1 MKFIIA
7 TTVLCLCLALGQAQ
21 PLTTPAPWST
31 QLSSLVDDMTQIGI
45 DAGKTL
51 VHQYEE
57 IVVEPQQQLE
67 QAVDKVETRR
77 EESPE
82 CVAAHDVEIVSIVD
96 VAHDELHVCGVTAA
110 HDSAE
115 IVSDVNAATQQLV
128 FGGYS
133 LAKTYNKCQNY
144 KNSVLK
150 QTCMAKFYVQATVY
164 LVSARSSVK
173 TIKQSTNERIPGVFV
188 DSNACTHQAS
198 SKAVDALDVV
208 NTNIDSC
215 IAKAR
220 RH

>member
-7 TTVLCLCLALGQAQ
+7 TTVLCLCLVLGQAQ
-21 PLTTPAPWST
+21 TLTTPEQWST

-77 EESPE
+77 KESPE
-82 CVAAHDVEIVSIVD
+82 CVAAQDAEIVRIVD
-96 VAHDELHVCGVTAA
+96 TALDELHVCGVTAA
-110 HDSAE
+110 HDSAD

-133 LAKTYNKCQNY
+133 RR
-144 KNSVLK
+144 
-150 QTCMAKFYVQATVY
+150 
-164 LVSARSSVK
+164 ARSSVE
-173 TIKQSTNERIPGVFV
+173 TIKQATNERIPGVFV
-188 DSNACTHQAS
+188 ESKACTHLAS
-198 SKAVDALDVV
+198 SKAIDALDVV
-208 NTNIDSC
+208 ITNIDSC
-215 IAKAR
+215 IARAR